1 MEGGLFRLSENSK
14 GVCSAY
20 AKLARGFLPRMQ
32 TMKGGFFRPAV
43 FSEGGFFRR
52 GFLPYTPARS
62 THSTCL
68 RDAIREGNDRR
79 DTPPGRLHQPAVGPR
94 RVL

>member
-52 GFLPYTPARS
+52 GFLPYTHQQIPRHHAEACRGDEMRS
-62 THSTCL
+62 AS
-68 RDAIREGNDRR
+68 ADRR
-79 DTPPGRLHQPAVGPR
+79 GYSATR
-94 RVL
+94 